1 MKRFGPLLVAL
12 TGAAVI
18 ALELLRARDEQLSVF
33 WLIVGALALVLGM
46 AGHLQRDQKP
56 PEPPLPKL

>member
-12 TGAAVI
+12 TGAALI
-18 ALELLRARDEQLSVF
+18 ALELLRARDESLSVF
-33 WLIVGALALVLGM
+33 WLIVGAFTLVLGVV
-46 AGHLQRDQKP
+46 GHLQRDQKP

>member
-1 MKRFGPLLVAL
+1 MRFGPLLVAL
-12 TGAAVI
+12 TGAALI
-18 ALELLRARDEQLSVF
+18 SLELLRPRDGGPSIF
-33 WLIVGALALVLGM
+33 WIIVGALALALGV